1 MSGMSAFIRST
12 FGVDRVAYH
21 RGSGGELWQGGLPE
35 IVAPGSPYAE
45 AFDVLVLCAKE
56 IQPDLRVDG
65 LEVIHCPLD
74 DDYDHMPVADM
85 MSAVACS
92 QVVSRRL
99 KAGARV
105 LSTCHHGRNRSGLV
119 SAMSIVRTFG
129 VKPSQ
134 AIRMVRNARRYA
146 LQNPQFLMFL
156 MAGER

>member
-1 MSGMSAFIRST
+1 
-12 FGVDRVAYH
+12 
-21 RGSGGELWQGGLPE
+21 
-35 IVAPGSPYAE
+35 
-45 AFDVLVLCAKE
+45 
-56 IQPDLRVDG
+56 
-65 LEVIHCPLD
+65 
-74 DDYDHMPVADM
+74 M
-85 MSAVACS
+85 MSAVAGS
-92 QVVSRRL
+92 QAVSRKL
-99 KAGARV
+99 MSGARV